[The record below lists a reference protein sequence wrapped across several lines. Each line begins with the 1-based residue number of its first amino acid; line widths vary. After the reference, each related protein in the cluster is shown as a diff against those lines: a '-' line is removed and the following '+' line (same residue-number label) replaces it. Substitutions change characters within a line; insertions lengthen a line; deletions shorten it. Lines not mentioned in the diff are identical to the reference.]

1 MEWLEVLIV
10 SAMPFSELRGGIPL
24 AIYLGLPPIE
34 AFLLAI
40 LGNLLPIPFLL
51 MFLDIIDKIVV
62 RWKPL
67 AEIYLKIVERIERM
81 KEIVERYGYLGLLM
95 FVAIPL
101 PMTGAWSGS
110 LLAFLLRLNKTKA
123 LVFIAVGVLIAGV
136 LVLSAS
142 LGVLSNFFDGD

>member
-1 MEWLEVLIV
+1 MNWLEVLIV

-24 AIYLGLPPIE
+24 AIYLGLPPTE

-51 MFLDIIDKIVV
+51 MFLEKIDRIVI
-62 RWKPL
+62 RWEPL
-67 AEIYLKIVERIERM
+67 ARIYLKVVERIER
-81 KEIVERYGYLGLLM
+81 KKIIVERYGYLGLLM

-110 LLAFLLRLNKTKA
+110 LLAFLLRLNKTKS
-123 LVFIAVGVLIAGV
+123 LIFITIGVLIAGI

-142 LGVLSNFFDGD
+142 LGVVSIF

>member
-24 AIYLGLPPIE
+24 AIYLGLPPAE
-34 AFLLAI
+34 AFLLAV

>member
-1 MEWLEVLIV
+1 MLIV

-24 AIYLGLPPIE
+24 AIYLGLPPTE

-51 MFLDIIDKIVV
+51 MFLEKIDRIVI
-62 RWKPL
+62 RWEPL
-67 AEIYLKIVERIERM
+67 ARIYLKVVERIER
-81 KEIVERYGYLGLLM
+81 KKIIVERYGYLGLLM

-110 LLAFLLRLNKTKA
+110 LLAFLLRLNKTKS
-123 LVFIAVGVLIAGV
+123 LIFITIGVLIAGI

-142 LGVLSNFFDGD
+142 LGVVSIF

>member
-1 MEWLEVLIV
+1 MNWLEVLVV

-24 AIYLGLPPIE
+24 AIYLGLPPVE
-34 AFLLAI
+34 AFLLAV

-51 MFLDIIDKIVV
+51 MFLDRIDRIVI
-62 RWKPL
+62 RWEPL
-67 AEIYLKIVERIERM
+67 ARIYLKVVERIER
-81 KEIVERYGYLGLLM
+81 KRRIVERYGYLGLLM

-110 LLAFLLRLNKTKA
+110 LLAFLLRLNKMKS
-123 LVFIAVGVLIAGV
+123 LIFISIGVLIAGI

-142 LGVLSNFFDGD
+142 LGILSIF

>member
-1 MEWLEVLIV
+1 LNWLEVLVV

-24 AIYLGLPPIE
+24 AIYLGLPPVE
-34 AFLLAI
+34 AFLLAV

-51 MFLDIIDKIVV
+51 VFLDRIDRIVI
-62 RWKPL
+62 RWEPL
-67 AEIYLKIVERIERM
+67 ASIYIKVVERIER
-81 KEIVERYGYLGLLM
+81 KRRIVERYGYLGLLM

-110 LLAFLLRLNKTKA
+110 LLAFLLRLNKTKS
-123 LVFIAVGVLIAGV
+123 LIFISIGVLIAGI

-142 LGVLSNFFDGD
+142 LGILSIF